1 MFASSEYYSLMIIDL
16 NADVGECA
24 ATDADLLSVITSA
37 NIACGAH
44 AGDDALIRRTVRL
57 AIAHG
62 VGIGA
67 HPSFPDRE
75 GFGRRVLAMSPVDVT
90 RTVEAQINV
99 LVAAARDAGARLQHI
114 KPHGALYHLAAS
126 DPTYAAAI
134 GETVRRV
141 DPGLIVVALAGS
153 AMVQVLRTMGLRV
166 AREAFIDRG
175 YTASGT
181 LIPRDQMGV
190 LVTDVDDAAARAV
203 RLVQERVVRS
213 IRGIDVRVEADT
225 LCVHGDTPNAVGLAQ
240 AARRALEGAGVT
252 VQSMA
257 AFL

>member
-1 MFASSEYYSLMIIDL
+1 MIIDL
-16 NADVGECA
+16 NADVGEGV

-90 RTVEAQINV
+90 RTAEAQINV
-99 LVAAARDAGARLQHI
+99 LVAAARDAGARLQHV
-114 KPHGALYHLAAS
+114 KPHGALYNLSAS

-134 GETVRRV
+134 GEAVRRV

-181 LIPRDQMGV
+181 LIPRDQMGA

-240 AARRALEGAGVT
+240 AARQALEAAGVT
-252 VQSMA
+252 VQCMA